1 MSADIETVG
10 HDEGGVR
17 LDRWF
22 KRHYPTLTH
31 GALEKLLRTGQV
43 RIEGKRAKAGD
54 RLEVGQAIR
63 LPPQLKSLPEA
74 EAPKL
79 APATSHRDNDMKFM
93 ESLVLHEDSSVFVL
107 NKPSGLATQGGS
119 GITRHLDGLLEHL
132 QGNKRHKPRL
142 VHRLDRDTSG
152 VIMVARTAPAAA
164 ALSEALRQRDA
175 KKVYWA
181 LTRGVPVPRQGT
193 IKLHLAKEGTA
204 NADERMTGVDK
215 DAEGAKSA
223 VTHYSVMAAA
233 SNQYAWVA
241 VMPVTGRTHQ
251 IRAHLA
257 AIGTPI
263 VGDFKYGGVD
273 VRGQG
278 ELEDRLHLHARFLDI
293 AHPDG
298 GRIKIVAPLHPHML
312 HAWKLF
318 GFDPNSTEDAF
329 KGLVLAKSSDREPA
343 DAEPAMLNRA
353 PGRSHEKR
361 HERPREEGQARPKSH
376 ERREERGGKNR
387 ATPPGRG
394 RDRAREDGADK
405 RGGKPQARGRSERD
419 ERGYSDERPK
429 RPGKTDGKPGGK
441 PQTRGRSERDE
452 RGYSGERP
460 KRPGR
465 PGAKP
470 GGKPFGARGARDFGE
485 GKPRGEDG
493 PRREENSRGEE
504 RPRREDRPR
513 GEGKPRREGK
523 PRGEKAFGDK
533 PRGERPR
540 GEGGRGEGRAHG
552 GAKGSSRSGP
562 PRGEASRNGASKGG
576 PSRSGP
582 SRGGK
587 PPGRG
592 GPVKPGPRKSGPGKS
607 GPRR

>member
-1 MSADIETVG
+1 VSADTETVG

-43 RIEGKRAKAGD
+43 RIEGRRAKAGD

-63 LPPQLKSLPEA
+63 LPPQLKNLPA
-74 EAPKL
+74 PEAPKL
-79 APATSHRDNDMKFM
+79 APATSHRDNDRKFM
-93 ESLVLHEDSSVFVL
+93 ESLVLHEDSAIFVL

-204 NADERMTGVDK
+204 NADERMTGVDR

-298 GRIKIVAPLHPHML
+298 GRIKVVAPLHPHML

-318 GFDPNSTEDAF
+318 GFDPDSTEDAF
-329 KGLVLAKSSDREPA
+329 RGLVLARAPDREPA
-343 DAEPAMLNRA
+343 VAEPAPLNRA

-361 HERPREEGQARPKSH
+361 GERPRPASAPKSHERRAERGGKNRAAPPHAKSH
-376 ERREERGGKNR
+376 ERREERGGARDGAKAFSGTKGKPR
-387 ATPPGRG
+387 GRPPG
-394 RDRAREDGADK
+394 RDRAEGESK
-405 RGGKPQARGRSERD
+405 
-419 ERGYSDERPK
+419 GYSEA
-429 RPGKTDGKPGGK
+429 PGKS
-441 PQTRGRSERDE
+441 RS
-452 RGYSGERP
+452 RP
-460 KRPGR
+460 
-465 PGAKP
+465 
-470 GGKPFGARGARDFGE
+470 
-485 GKPRGEDG
+485 PR
-493 PRREENSRGEE
+493 
-504 RPRREDRPR
+504 
-513 GEGKPRREGK
+513 
-523 PRGEKAFGDK
+523 GDK
-533 PRGERPR
+533 PFA
-540 GEGGRGEGRAHG
+540 GGKGSGGKGRA
-552 GAKGSSRSGP
+552 
-562 PRGEASRNGASKGG
+562 GG
-576 PSRSGP
+576 PSRNGP
-582 SRGGK
+582 PRGGK
-587 PPGRG
+587 PPGKSSPGRT
-592 GPVKPGPRKSGPGKS
+592 GPKSGPGKTGPRKSGP
-607 GPRR
+607 RR